1 MQKIYNQS
9 FTVSHP
15 IKNNNNKLVSSTN
28 EKIKSLA
35 FSLYILRVRFSG
47 HSFSK
52 DF

>member
-1 MQKIYNQS
+1 MGKKKKMQKIYNQS

-35 FSLYILRVRFSG
+35 FSLYILRVRFFRS
-47 HSFSK
+47 
-52 DF
+52 